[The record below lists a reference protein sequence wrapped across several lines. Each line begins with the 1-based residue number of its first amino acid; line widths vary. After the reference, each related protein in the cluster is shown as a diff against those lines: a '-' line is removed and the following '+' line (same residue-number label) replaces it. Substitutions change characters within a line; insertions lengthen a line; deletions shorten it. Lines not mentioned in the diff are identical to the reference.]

1 MIEDNS
7 KIKIVKIE
15 NQTIALCQKNEDVR
29 NSLRF
34 KELLDNEIDYFRR
47 SIDLRI
53 KSIFNKFKF

>member
-29 NSLRF
+29 NSPRF